1 MPPRHRRRARLEFD
15 DLDELAAHLH
25 PDNPK
30 SHDLAEIDSSVARF
44 GYVDPV
50 IRNDRD
56 GRIMS
61 GEGRIRT
68 LLALRATGEQPPAG
82 IELGPG
88 GEWLVPTIHGID
100 LSTNDARAFLIAA
113 NRTVEL
119 GGWDDSRLAEL
130 LSELLVSESGLDA
143 IGFNEADLSALLRS
157 LGADPSPHREDPDD
171 APELPAEG
179 DVYVEPGQ
187 LWRLGAHR
195 LLCGNATQS
204 ADMER
209 LLEGRQADLAVTD
222 PPYNVSYGHHGGAAS
237 GRSRQLLPNDSLPP
251 AEWEAFV
258 RRWVDQLLKRVDGAL
273 YVFMSCKEWATVSRV
288 MDECGGHWS
297 TTVIWAKD
305 RFVLGRSDYQRQYE
319 PVWFG
324 WPEGKRHHWC
334 GDRDQGDVWS
344 IPRPAASELH
354 PTMKPIGLIERMIAN
369 SSQPGARVLDLFI
382 GSGTTIIAAERLGR
396 RGLGMELEPR
406 YVQVAIER
414 WERYTGRKA
423 ELAE

>member
-204 ADMER
+204 ADVER
-209 LLEGRQADLAVTD
+209 LLEGRHADLAVTD
-222 PPYNVSYGHHGGAAS
+222 PPYHVSYGHHGGAAS
-237 GRSRQLLPNDSLPP
+237 GRSRRLLPNDSLSP
-251 AEWEAFV
+251 
-258 RRWVDQLLKRVDGAL
+258 
-273 YVFMSCKEWATVSRV
+273 S
-288 MDECGGHWS
+288 
-297 TTVIWAKD
+297 
-305 RFVLGRSDYQRQYE
+305 
-319 PVWFG
+319 
-324 WPEGKRHHWC
+324 
-334 GDRDQGDVWS
+334 
-344 IPRPAASELH
+344 
-354 PTMKPIGLIERMIAN
+354 
-369 SSQPGARVLDLFI
+369 
-382 GSGTTIIAAERLGR
+382 
-396 RGLGMELEPR
+396 
-406 YVQVAIER
+406 
-414 WERYTGRKA
+414 
-423 ELAE
+423 